1 MINLNQPEKESED
14 DGMERKFVLS
24 RGELDTPCILRE
36 PDHGTPVRVVL
47 GVHGFGGSMR
57 NTLLESIAEEM
68 SLFGSA
74 VLRFDLPAHGE
85 NQEDLMSLENCVQ
98 TLLDVAEYACE
109 QYPQVED
116 LCIFASDFGA
126 YVALSAMQELQEFP
140 QRVRL
145 VIQEPCMQMDQTVLD
160 MAHVSLVT
168 LEAMEW
174 AVVPGVR
181 PVGIT
186 YSFFEEL
193 RDNSTLASYPI
204 PFLILRCDCGCSSD
218 LADIQLLRSMNER
231 SRLVLIPGGTESCD
245 AILDLTRD
253 WFEFEQVLL
262 TEAY

>member
-1 MINLNQPEKESED
+1 
-14 DGMERKFVLS
+14 METEFVLS

-36 PDHGTPVRVVL
+36 PDSGAPLRVVL

-57 NTLLESIAEEM
+57 DTLLESIAEEM
-68 SLFGSA
+68 ALFGAA

-85 NQEDLMSLENCVQ
+85 NQEDLMSLDNCVQ

-109 QYPQVED
+109 KYPQVED

-126 YVALSAMQELQEFP
+126 YVALSAMHELQEFP
-140 QRVRL
+140 HRVRL
-145 VIQEPCMQMDQTVLD
+145 VIQEPCMQMDQAVLD

-174 AVVPGVR
+174 AVVPGER

-204 PFLILRCDCGCSSD
+204 PFLILRGDCGCGSD
-218 LADIQLLRSMNER
+218 LADIHLLRSLNER
-231 SRLVLIPGGTESCD
+231 SRLVLIPSDPESRD
-245 AILDLTRD
+245 VVLDLTRD
-253 WFEFEQVLL
+253 WFDFEQVLL
-262 TEAY
+262 TETS

>member
-1 MINLNQPEKESED
+1 
-14 DGMERKFVLS
+14 MERNFILS

-36 PDHGTPVRVVL
+36 PDCGTPLRVVL
-47 GVHGFGGSMR
+47 EVHGFGGSMR
-57 NTLLESIAEEM
+57 DPLLDSIAEEM
-68 SLFGSA
+68 AMFGSV

-85 NQEDLMSLENCVQ
+85 NMEDVMSLQNCVQ
-98 TLLDVAEYACE
+98 TLLDVAEYAYE
-109 QYPQVED
+109 QYPQLEE

-126 YVALSAMQELQEFP
+126 YVVLSAMHELQELP
-140 QRVRL
+140 HRVRL

-160 MAHVSLVT
+160 MARVSMVT

-174 AVVPGVR
+174 AVVPGER
-181 PVGIT
+181 PIGIT

-204 PFLILRCDCGCSSD
+204 PFLILRGDCGCGSD
-218 LADIQLLRSMNER
+218 LADIQLLRSLNDR
-231 SRLVLIPGGTESCD
+231 SRLVLIPSGPESRD
-245 AILDLTRD
+245 VVLDLTRD

>member
-1 MINLNQPEKESED
+1 MIILIYLKQSED

-36 PDHGTPVRVVL
+36 PDSGTPARVVL

-57 NTLLESIAEEM
+57 DTLLESIAEEM
-68 SLFGSA
+68 SMFGAA

-85 NQEDLMSLENCVQ
+85 NLEDLMSLENCVQ

-109 QYPQVED
+109 QYPGVED
-116 LCIFASDFGA
+116 LCIFATDFGA
-126 YVALSAMQELQEFP
+126 YVALSAMHELQEFP
-140 QRVRL
+140 HRVRL

-160 MAHVSLVT
+160 MAQISLVT

-174 AVVPGVR
+174 AVVPGER

-193 RDNSTLASYPI
+193 RDNSTMASYPI
-204 PFLILRCDCGCSSD
+204 PFLILRGDCGCSSE
-218 LADIQLLRSMNER
+218 LADIHLLRSLNER
-231 SRLVLIPGGTESCD
+231 SRLVLIPSGPESVD
-245 AILDLTRD
+245 VVLDLTRD
-253 WFEFEQVLL
+253 WFEYEQVLL
-262 TEAY
+262 TQSY

>member
-1 MINLNQPEKESED
+1 MIIFINFGKESED
-14 DGMERKFVLS
+14 DGMERNFILS

-36 PDHGTPVRVVL
+36 PDCGTPLRVVL
-47 GVHGFGGSMR
+47 EVHGFGGSMR
-57 NTLLESIAEEM
+57 DPLLDSIAEEM
-68 SLFGSA
+68 AMFGSV

-85 NQEDLMSLENCVQ
+85 NLEDVMSLQNCVQ
-98 TLLDVAEYACE
+98 TLLDVAEYAYE
-109 QYPQVED
+109 QYPKLEE

-126 YVALSAMQELQEFP
+126 YVVLSAMHELQELP
-140 QRVRL
+140 HRVRL

-174 AVVPGVR
+174 AVVPGER

-204 PFLILRCDCGCSSD
+204 PFLILRGDCGCGSD
-218 LADIQLLRSMNER
+218 LADIQLLRSLNDR
-231 SRLVLIPGGTESCD
+231 SRLVLIPSGPESRD
-245 AILDLTRD
+245 VVLDLTRD